1 MIDAG
6 IFSTFIFMKKNFVL
20 FGVLSAM
27 ASFYGC
33 GGDSKSSA
41 PEELVVDPVADRCYE
56 KYGFE
61 ENAEWSKMISGDSYL
76 EKIVCDRVSERMSY
90 MLSFYARCTKA
101 KYDKSKKRFEINV
114 LTERGDNQL
123 WADVTGCKYKLGVD
137 DNYQFNGFVANSPE
151 FDFGECFCKTEGE
164 KTYYRN
170 INPELLKEESSS
182 SAESSSSDS
191 KISSSSKDEKGSSSS
206 AAKSSSSVEKVAPTD
221 SGFVNVGG
229 QIWTTRNLDVAVDG
243 SMCYDDKSA
252 NCDKYGRMYTW
263 AQVMQVDESYNKKE
277 LGKIKLPYQ
286 GICPEGTHLP
296 SYAEWDW
303 LFSYLEKNPDYN
315 KYFNQQ
321 SGGAYD
327 YKGYYRSE
335 GYEALF
341 WSSTE
346 YQVTALYEYEF
357 AWLWS
362 FRKDESRGR
371 DNGHK
376 ITGAYVRCL
385 RDDSKKVELSSSSA
399 QSSSSVQ
406 SSSSSE
412 PVYSSMNEVYDPELT
427 SIQLGD
433 QKWMT
438 RNLNVEVE
446 GSRCYDDVP
455 ENCEKHGRL
464 YTWAQAMNIDTKYD
478 KEKLGDIDLPYQGI
492 CPEGTHLPSFEEWK
506 KLKEYFNSHPE
517 YTVYFMNQIGGYYH
531 YEGRYKNGDYESLY
545 WSSTEYD
552 VSGTGYG
559 YEFAY
564 LWAYHVDD
572 TDGYDNA
579 HKYAA
584 VNVRCIYND

>member
-1 MIDAG
+1 
-6 IFSTFIFMKKNFVL
+6 MKKNIVL
-20 FGVLSAM
+20 FGVFAAM
-27 ASFYGC
+27 MSFYGC

-41 PEELVVDPVADRCYE
+41 PEEPVVDPVADRCYE

-61 ENAEWSKMISGDSYL
+61 ENAEWSKMISGGTYL

-90 MLSFYARCTKA
+90 MLSFYARCTGA
-101 KYDKSKKRFEINV
+101 KYDKSKNRFDINV
-114 LTERGDNQL
+114 LTERGDNHL
-123 WADVTGCKYKLGVD
+123 WADVSGCKYKLGVD

-151 FDFGECFCKTEGE
+151 FDFGECFCKTEDD

-170 INPELLKEESSS
+170 IDPELLKEDSSS
-182 SAESSSSDS
+182 SAESSSSEKQS
-191 KISSSSKDEKGSSSS
+191 SSSETQSSSSKEASSSS
-206 AAKSSSSVEKVAPTD
+206 AKVSSSSNSSSSSSSEKVSSSSQNSSSSLEEEFFEEVSD
-221 SGFVNVGG
+221 EDFVNVGG
-229 QIWTTRNLDVAVDG
+229 QIWMKRNLKSVVNG
-243 SMCYDDKSA
+243 SMCYDNKIT
-252 NCDKYGRMYTW
+252 NCAKYGRMYTW
-263 AQVMQVDESYNKKE
+263 AQVMRVDNSYNEKQ
-277 LGKIKLPYQ
+277 LGKIDLPYR

-296 SYAEWDW
+296 SYDEWNW
-303 LFSYLEKNPDYN
+303 LFNYLEKHPEENEN
-315 KYFNQQ
+315 FNGQL
-321 SGGAYD
+321 GGAYD
-327 YKGYYRSE
+327 YKGMYRSE
-335 GYEALF
+335 GYEALY

-346 YQVTALYEYEF
+346 YDVKNTSYKYEY

-362 FRKDESRGR
+362 FRNNGSRGR

-385 RDDSKKVELSSSSA
+385 KDGSEAVLE
-399 QSSSSVQ
+399 Q
-406 SSSSSE
+406 SSSSS
-412 PVYSSMNEVYDPELT
+412 VYDPELT
-427 SIQLGD
+427 SIQLGT

-438 RNLNVEVE
+438 RNLNVDVE
-446 GSRCYDDVP
+446 GKRCFNDEP
-455 ENCEKHGRL
+455 ENCEKLGAL
-464 YTWAQAMNIDTKYD
+464 YTWAQAMKIDTEYD
-478 KEKLGDIDLPYQGI
+478 RKQLGEIDLPYQGI

-506 KLKEYFNSHPE
+506 KLNEYFNDHPE
-517 YTVYFMNQIGGYYH
+517 YTVYFTNQIGGYYH

-552 VSGTGYG
+552 VSGTGYD

>member
-1 MIDAG
+1 
-6 IFSTFIFMKKNFVL
+6 MKKNIVL
-20 FGVLSAM
+20 FGVFAAM

-41 PEELVVDPVADRCYE
+41 PEEPVVDPVADRCYE

-362 FRKDESRGR
+362 FRNDGSRGR

-399 QSSSSVQ
+399 QSSSS
-406 SSSSSE
+406 SE

-427 SIQLGD
+427 SIQLGE

-464 YTWAQAMNIDTKYD
+464 YTWAQAMKIDTKYD

-506 KLKEYFNSHPE
+506 NSRNISIATPNTPCISRTRLVDIITTKGVTRMGITNL
-517 YTVYFMNQIGGYYH
+517 YTGALRSTMFRERAMVMNLPICGPIMWTI
-531 YEGRYKNGDYESLY
+531 RM
-545 WSSTEYD
+545 
-552 VSGTGYG
+552 
-559 YEFAY
+559 
-564 LWAYHVDD
+564 D
-572 TDGYDNA
+572 TTTRINTL
-579 HKYAA
+579 
-584 VNVRCIYND
+584 R

>member
-1 MIDAG
+1 
-6 IFSTFIFMKKNFVL
+6 
-20 FGVLSAM
+20 
-27 ASFYGC
+27 
-33 GGDSKSSA
+33 
-41 PEELVVDPVADRCYE
+41 
-56 KYGFE
+56 
-61 ENAEWSKMISGDSYL
+61 
-76 EKIVCDRVSERMSY
+76 
-90 MLSFYARCTKA
+90 
-101 KYDKSKKRFEINV
+101 
-114 LTERGDNQL
+114 
-123 WADVTGCKYKLGVD
+123 
-137 DNYQFNGFVANSPE
+137 
-151 FDFGECFCKTEGE
+151 
-164 KTYYRN
+164 
-170 INPELLKEESSS
+170 
-182 SAESSSSDS
+182 
-191 KISSSSKDEKGSSSS
+191 
-206 AAKSSSSVEKVAPTD
+206 
-221 SGFVNVGG
+221 
-229 QIWTTRNLDVAVDG
+229 
-243 SMCYDDKSA
+243 MCYDGKSA

-362 FRKDESRGR
+362 FRNDGSRGR

-385 RDDSKKVELSSSSA
+385 RDDSKKAELSSSSA
-399 QSSSSVQ
+399 Q

-517 YTVYFMNQIGGYYH
+517 YTVYFTNQIGGYYH